1 MKTRSVIRL
10 VILLA
15 MIRGSGWAQ
24 DSGYMP
30 DVSEVQGGVAPL
42 VMVCIALMGLSV
54 LTLIPLAV
62 TGFVQMKRG
71 RSGLPLAAKLLPCG
85 ALIALAAGLQA
96 FSVSGTACFTYL
108 GDERFLPLL
117 YADLSDSLGFVSYGL
132 HIGFFYTL
140 AFGILC
146 VRRARQRQE
155 RVR

>member
-10 VILLA
+10 VILLV
-15 MIRGSGWAQ
+15 MTRGSGWAQ

-42 VMVCIALMGLSV
+42 VMVCIALMGFSV
-54 LTLIPLAV
+54 LALIPLAV

-96 FSVSGTACFTYL
+96 FSVSGTACFAYL
-108 GDERFLPLL
+108 GGERLLPLL
-117 YADLSDSLGFVSYGL
+117 YADLSESLGFVSYGL